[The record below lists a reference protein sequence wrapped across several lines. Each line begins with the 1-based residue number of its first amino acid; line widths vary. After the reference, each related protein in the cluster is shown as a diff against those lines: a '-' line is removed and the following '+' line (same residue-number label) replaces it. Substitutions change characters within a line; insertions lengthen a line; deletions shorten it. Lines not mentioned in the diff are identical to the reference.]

1 MTSFIKDFC
10 PIIIERN
17 EILYLFIFSTFKGRD
32 VQVTKQIFII
42 FQLLQN
48 TNKFF
53 EQFKIF
59 FSSKRIELDVLIFD
73 KHGAV

>member
-53 EQFKIF
+53 EQLKIF